1 MRILLVAIFLFY
13 STSFA
18 ERVDICA
25 YRAFTALWG
34 NYCSYNTRPGER
46 LIVRARQVRRDL
58 AARWGVMHWGEVSL
72 SRLNVRREF
81 PESYYPLDRTIF
93 LEKFIGLNSL
103 VSTSVDFRQSDFMR
117 DRGFL
122 GLEMYS
128 ERSNLQALEPSID
141 TSNGDLLIPWRVN
154 THESF
159 VPADVVQVSAWAS
172 SAWNRFDQPLGSWD
186 LSQCVNRGNCQ
197 HTRRIPFSQRTP
209 INRGHS
215 HLVVKIDPLDRHAEF
230 NENDGDNRRTKHL
243 DDFFTEKVPQIMTNY
258 SSTWDKASRMLNY
271 WIDRDTP
278 RIKNESIEGFDW
290 SLRRVRFGETSWT
303 LEQAN
308 ASNGRFRAKF
318 NELVSPSYFVTD
330 ESKTLLRN
338 RVRERFSQNPSAT
351 SIPLTDSL
359 GEDSRVYHSQHMR
372 RIEGQAGGIYG
383 YSALDAVTAALGGFS
398 YYLVPICEAVKDGP
412 NHYRI
417 NIRRVAV
424 HVMDSF
430 DFNGFQLLGC
440 WGEPNMVSAI
450 PFFGAKCLSNSSF
463 RLYRFLKARGHD
475 YNVFLTPR
483 TVTLSNV
490 ISFRIRR
497 T

>member
-1 MRILLVAIFLFY
+1 MRILLVLFY

-18 ERVDICA
+18 ERVDICGL
-25 YRAFTALWG
+25 RTFNQLG
-34 NYCSYNTRPGER
+34 GEYCRYSPKPGER
-46 LIVRARQVRRDL
+46 LVGRATFRGGAPGHASVVL
-58 AARWGVMHWGEVSL
+58 A
-72 SRLNVRREF
+72 NF
-81 PESYYPLDRTIF
+81 PGSFVYPNQTIF
-93 LEKFIGLNSL
+93 LGGRVGLHNQWPTRLVFKMINFRSRRDSL
-103 VSTSVDFRQSDFMR
+103 D
-117 DRGFL
+117 
-122 GLEMYS
+122 LELYS

-141 TSNGDLLIPWRVN
+141 TSNVDLPIPWRVN

-159 VPADVVQVSAWAS
+159 VPVDVVQVSAWAS

-186 LSQCVNRGNCQ
+186 LSQCVNRGNCE

-209 INRGHS
+209 INRGLS
-215 HLVVKIDPLDRHAEF
+215 HLVVKIDPLARHAEF

-330 ESKTLLRN
+330 ESKTLPRN
-338 RVRERFSQNPSAT
+338 RVRERFSQNPSAN

-398 YYLVPICEAVKDGP
+398 YYLVPIGEAVKDGP

-450 PFFGAKCLSNSSF
+450 PSFGTQCLFNSSF